1 MKNTIATLMLL
12 GFSLTALASDQQYI
26 ASLGVSSKGQFV
38 ALEEYGYK
46 SELKSYYVNVKIMNV
61 WTKEYV
67 GKEVNLQALAL
78 RPTELLKIRE
88 QAKLLAHGDLLKYK
102 IIK

>member
-1 MKNTIATLMLL
+1 MTFILFL
-12 GFSLTALASDQQYI
+12 GLSLGAVASDQQYI

-46 SELKSYYVNVKIMNV
+46 SELKSYYVNVKIVNV

-67 GKEVNLQALAL
+67 GKEVSLQTLAL
-78 RPTELLKIRE
+78 RPAELLKIRE
-88 QAKLLAHGDLLKYK
+88 QAKLLAQGDLLKYK

>member
-1 MKNTIATLMLL
+1 MKMKILILCLL
-12 GFSLTALASDQQYI
+12 AFSQLAQASDQQFI

-46 SELKSYYVNVKIMNV
+46 SDLKSYYVQIKIVNV

-67 GKEVNLQALAL
+67 TQGVSLQTLAVRPSELVKL
-78 RPTELLKIRE
+78 REK
-88 QAKLLAHGDLLKYK
+88 AKLLAQTDLVKFK
-102 IIK
+102 INQ